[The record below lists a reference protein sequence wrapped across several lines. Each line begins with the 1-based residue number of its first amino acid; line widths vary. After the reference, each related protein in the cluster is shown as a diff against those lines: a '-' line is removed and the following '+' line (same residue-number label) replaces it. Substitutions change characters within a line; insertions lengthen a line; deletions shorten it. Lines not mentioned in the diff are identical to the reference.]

1 MNTPV
6 SFPLAKLLKEKEFNN
21 NTLHFYTKPNSKMFG
36 IDEHGRYYAIKNK
49 AKSLWI
55 AGKVAALNI
64 ENVYQAPTIADVV
77 MWLYE
82 KHEIWIS
89 VDWMSRTKPYNSGFY
104 CHLRGTNKNLNQDN
118 FVSIN
123 NTKEPGYEVFN
134 SPTEAY
140 EAGIFYTLNNL
151 K

>member
-6 SFPLAKLLKEKEFNN
+6 SFELAKLLTEKEIIFK
-21 NTLHFYTKPNSKMFG
+21 TEIYYSSATKVTSVSYTEF
-36 IDEHGRYYAIKNK
+36 A
-49 AKSLWI
+49 
-55 AGKVAALNI
+55 
-64 ENVYQAPTIADVV
+64 APTIAEVV

-140 EAGIFYTLNNL
+140 EAAIEYTLNNL
-151 K
+151 VLTKNK

>member
-6 SFPLAKLLKEKEFNN
+6 SYKLAKLLKEKGIIFE
-21 NTLHFYTKPNSKMFG
+21 TEICYSSVTKVTSVSYT
-36 IDEHGRYYAIKNK
+36 E
-49 AKSLWI
+49 I
-55 AGKVAALNI
+55 A
-64 ENVYQAPTIADVV
+64 APTIAEVV

-82 KHEIWIS
+82 KHGIWIS

-140 EAGIFYTLNNL
+140 EAGIEYTLNNL
-151 K
+151 I